1 MNKHEFAQKSE
12 QLNSDIRKLKIG
24 QLEETKKQE
33 SIKLDTAI
41 NNTTI
46 AGINNQISKV
56 NIKDTNIKLQI
67 VEEKLIQNTDELNNQ
82 KALSVLGRETKLL
95 TANKITAT
103 NQKLSIELEQLKAE
117 TNLALGDLTIT

>member
-1 MNKHEFAQKSE
+1 MNKHEFTQKSE

-24 QLEETKKQE
+24 QLEESKKQE
-33 SIKLDTAI
+33 GIKLKTAI

-46 AGINNQISKV
+46 AGINNQISQV
-56 NIKDTNIKLQI
+56 NIKDTNVKLQI
-67 VEEKLIQNTDELNNQ
+67 VEEKLIQSTDELNNQ

-103 NQKLSIELEQLKAE
+103 NQKLSIELEELKAE
-117 TNLALGDLTIT
+117 TNLALGL

>member
-33 SIKLDTAI
+33 GIKLKTAI

-46 AGINNQISKV
+46 AGINNQISEV

-67 VEEKLIQNTDELNNQ
+67 VEEKLIQSTDELNNQ

-117 TNLALGDLTIT
+117 TNLALGL

>member
-1 MNKHEFAQKSE
+1 MNKHEFTQKSE

-33 SIKLDTAI
+33 SIKLKTAI

-46 AGINNQISKV
+46 AGINNQISQV
-56 NIKDTNIKLQI
+56 NIKDTNVKLQI

-95 TANKITAT
+95 TANKITLT
-103 NQKLSIELEQLKAE
+103 NQKLSIELEELKAE
-117 TNLALGDLTIT
+117 TNLALGDLAT

>member
-1 MNKHEFAQKSE
+1 MNKHEFTQKSE

-24 QLEETKKQE
+24 QLEESKKQE
-33 SIKLDTAI
+33 GIKLKTAI

-46 AGINNQISKV
+46 AGINNQISEV

-67 VEEKLIQNTDELNNQ
+67 VEEKLIQSTDELNNQ

-103 NQKLSIELEQLKAE
+103 NQKLSIELEELKAE
-117 TNLALGDLTIT
+117 TNLALGL

>member
-1 MNKHEFAQKSE
+1 MNKHEFTQKSE

-24 QLEETKKQE
+24 QLEESKKQE
-33 SIKLDTAI
+33 GIKLKTAI

-46 AGINNQISKV
+46 AGINHQISEV
-56 NIKDTNIKLQI
+56 NVKDTNVKLQI
-67 VEEKLIQNTDELNNQ
+67 VEEKLIQSTDELNNQ

-117 TNLALGDLTIT
+117 TNLALGDLAT

>member
-33 SIKLDTAI
+33 SIKLKTAI

-46 AGINNQISKV
+46 AGINNQISEV

>member
-1 MNKHEFAQKSE
+1 MNKHEFTQKSE
-12 QLNSDIRKLKIG
+12 QINSNIRKLKIN
-24 QLEETKKQE
+24 QLQETEKQE
-33 SIKLDTAI
+33 SIKLKTAI

-46 AGINNQISKV
+46 AGINNQISEV

-95 TANKITAT
+95 IANKITAT